1 MNTSTKL
8 TENLAECGNK
18 SKPLLCNGY
27 RQGNLF
33 KIENDIHFHNV
44 LEIQNGSLS
53 FDDFYGDAEDS
64 EYEAVN
70 ILEVEPIKITTS
82 WLEMLGF
89 KFVVRNM
96 WELKVDFY
104 TKLQFYNNQ
113 DDYITLHIKNY
124 KDMKFESETYT
135 YLKHIKH
142 IHEIQN
148 LFHSLTGRELT
159 VA

>member
-1 MNTSTKL
+1 MENTKPTS
-8 TENLAECGNK
+8 NLAENGNK
-18 SKPLLCNGY
+18 SKPLLCNGF

-44 LEIQNGSLS
+44 LQINNGSLC

-64 EYEAVN
+64 EYDCVN

-82 WLEMLGF
+82 WLEEVGF
-89 KFVVRNM
+89 KFVIRNM
-96 WELKVDFY
+96 WELKIDFY

-113 DDYITLHIKNY
+113 DDFITLHIKNY
-124 KDMKFESETYT
+124 QDMEFKSETYT
-135 YLKHIKH
+135 YLKHIRH

-148 LFHSLTGRELT
+148 LYFALTGSELT